1 MEIIFAILGGAAG
14 AAVINGV
21 FSLIKLAL
29 ERKFKKEDSA
39 ESRQAVDC
47 RQQQKKLDDVIV
59 AIRQLLYDRLK
70 HLGKKYIEQGYITSE
85 ELEDFLAMHSV
96 YHNEMK
102 GNGFLDELV
111 EQVKHLPIRG

>member
-14 AAVINGV
+14 AAAINGV

-39 ESRQAVDC
+39 EGKQAINC
-47 RQQQKKLDDVIV
+47 EAQQKKIDDVIV
-59 AIRQLLYDRLK
+59 AIRQMLYDRLK
-70 HLGKKYIEQGYITSE
+70 HLGKKYIERGHITAE
-85 ELEDFLAMHSV
+85 ELEDFLTMHSV

-111 EQVKHLPIRG
+111 EQVRHLPIRG